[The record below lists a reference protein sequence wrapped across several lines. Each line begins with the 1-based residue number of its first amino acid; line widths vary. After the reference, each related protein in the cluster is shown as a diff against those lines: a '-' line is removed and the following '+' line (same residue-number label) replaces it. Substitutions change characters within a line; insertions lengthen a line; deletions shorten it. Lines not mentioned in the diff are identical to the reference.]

1 MSSKK
6 DREKRREERLAQE
19 TKVESKD
26 QRKRILQ
33 IGAGAA
39 FVAVVVVAVL
49 IVASGGG
56 SDDGGDTK
64 LEGVATVD
72 KEVAG
77 IPQEGLTIGD
87 PKAPVRLIEFGD
99 LQCPVCKA
107 YAEEILPPVIEKAV
121 KNGEAQLEFR
131 NFIIISQE
139 SIPAGTAALA
149 AGEQGR
155 GWQFLELFYRNQGE
169 ERSGYVT
176 DDFLEAVAK
185 GAGVPD
191 IAQWQKDRKSKAME
205 KEVNRTSAQAQN
217 YGFTGTPSFAV
228 EGPNADGGIE
238 LLGTAGSTEALE
250 EAIAEAG

>member
-19 TKVESKD
+19 TKVEGKD

-33 IGAGAA
+33 IGAGAV

-56 SDDGGDTK
+56 SDDGGDTQ

-72 KEVAG
+72 KLVEG

-107 YAEEILPPVIEKAV
+107 YAEEILPPIVEKAV
-121 KNGEAQLEFR
+121 KNGEAQIEFR
-131 NFIIISQE
+131 NFTIIGPE
-139 SIPAGTAALA
+139 SITAGTAALA

-155 GWQFLELFYRNQGE
+155 GWEFLDLFYHNQGE
-169 ERSGYVT
+169 ENGGYVT
-176 DDFLEAVAK
+176 DSFLAAVAK
-185 GAGVPD
+185 GAGVKD
-191 IAQWQKDRKSKAME
+191 IAQWEKDRKSKALE
-205 KEVNRTSAQAQN
+205 KELNRTSTQAQN

-228 EGPNADGGIE
+228 EGPKAQGGIE
-238 LLGTAGSTEALE
+238 LIGTPGSTEALE
-250 EAIAEAG
+250 EAIAGAG